1 MPSLLHKQRNLA
13 LLIDADNAPHHLTR
27 ALLHRAACY
36 GVLRVKRAYA
46 DWSRPNLRNY
56 KALLQRFAI
65 EPVHTY
71 RHATG
76 KNSADILMTIQAIE
90 LMNMGLLD
98 GVCIGSSDSDFTH
111 LAIRLRLEGL
121 DVYGFGARQTP
132 QAFVQ
137 ACTRFFYLEDLEASS
152 PGQQV
157 FHKPRLRRHRQVA
170 PARKDKA

>member
-13 LLIDADNAPHHLTR
+13 LLIDADNASHHLTR

-121 DVYGFGARQTP
+121 DVYGFGTRQTP

-137 ACTRFFYLEDLEASS
+137 ACTRFFYVEELEVSS
-152 PGQQV
+152 PGPHG
-157 FHKPRLRRHRQVA
+157 FHNPRTRRHRQVA